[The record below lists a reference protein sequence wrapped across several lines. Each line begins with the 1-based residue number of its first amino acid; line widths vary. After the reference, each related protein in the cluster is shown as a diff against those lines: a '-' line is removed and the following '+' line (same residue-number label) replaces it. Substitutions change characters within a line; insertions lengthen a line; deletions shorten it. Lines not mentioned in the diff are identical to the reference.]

1 MHLNAIP
8 VPNTGHRTYDSNLAF
23 AEHSETKCGTTRM
36 RLAEIRLLSLL
47 GLLCIPLILPGI
59 GLSDAVASTDDVG
72 LALVAGLTA
81 AMMVAQMTVLQTL
94 DGGTPRYMALG
105 AGVAMLR
112 SGFGCLNFYVL
123 LSFSATST
131 VTKGG

>member
-1 MHLNAIP
+1 M
-8 VPNTGHRTYDSNLAF
+8 TGDMPGTPSPSSCQSAAQVLRGREITSNSF
-23 AEHSETKCGTTRM
+23 
-36 RLAEIRLLSLL
+36 
-47 GLLCIPLILPGI
+47 
-59 GLSDAVASTDDVG
+59 DVG

-81 AMMVAQMTVLQTL
+81 AMMVVHMTVLQTL

-112 SGFGCLNFYVL
+112 AGFGCLNFYVL